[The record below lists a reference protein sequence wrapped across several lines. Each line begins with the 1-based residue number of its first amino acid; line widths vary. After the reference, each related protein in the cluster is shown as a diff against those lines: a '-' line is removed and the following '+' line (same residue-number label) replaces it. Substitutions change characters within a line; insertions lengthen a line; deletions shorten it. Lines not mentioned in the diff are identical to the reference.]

1 MKYRSR
7 RDRYGYSPEQWL
19 VVRIIAQAVDDLT
32 TGLPDGLTA
41 ITDDADD
48 APVGYWRQHA
58 AAYFQSPLFRFHCEC
73 IGVEPDARNLN
84 AILRQII
91 TALNM
96 VQ

>member
-1 MKYRSR
+1 M
-7 RDRYGYSPEQWL
+7 
-19 VVRIIAQAVDDLT
+19 RIIAQAVEDLT
-32 TGLPDGLTA
+32 TGLPDDLTTS
-41 ITDDADD
+41 IDG

-58 AAYFQSPLFRFHCEC
+58 AAYFQSPLFRFHLEC
-73 IGVEPDARNLN
+73 IGVDPDTRHLN